1 MQEEVASKEK
11 EDDYTKVIDEHLA
24 KLKEPESVEPRLP
37 NEEAYSNEEED
48 DYTRAIEEH
57 LNELKSPSK
66 KTISDTRSMSKP
78 KAAGSFDV
86 NKVEEVSFEQL
97 ATDEEYMGYL
107 RAYGEDNKG
116 NMGKQKEDESNE
128 DYLRRFLNHTRE
140 FEWNTIDLGQQ
151 IDYLRNADA
160 AQRDQFGY
168 VYSQVEKLPD
178 FYEDGGDGTVKALMR
193 FGSAVATD
201 PLSYLGFGTG
211 FVARKLATRAVI
223 EAFKQGGKKKGL
235 KKGAIQAAK
244 LKAARDEAAKY
255 GFSKSLKTNPG
266 RIAVGGLTAEAGIGA
281 IHDLGQQEIGILTAP
296 EDEAEEARAE
306 GYNYGSAV
314 FAAGLG
320 LTFGAAGYRA
330 SGGLGMNKVFTNA
343 TQYMDKRKKILE
355 GLKAR
360 DGSAKKRTKEATDG
374 VVNGIFDLND
384 GRKALD
390 SLGPQ
395 DKSGMTKV
403 QFNKELMRRVG
414 TVVTDTVSELA
425 ANGKLAGMVNE
436 DTKAMEVIGDVVL
449 KRLAAVEGSKSAKK
463 VAKATADMF
472 RGTKKET
479 SILDSLN
486 VEDAYFDDALES
498 AISRAGLTPKQFV
511 NAMGEGYSSAGT
523 FLGTASQ
530 VGKIM
535 KRLGR
540 LDKDAE
546 DILKM
551 HSSAEKVATPMNSAL
566 DFFRRLDRERRALMV
581 TQIATT
587 VRNVATGVVRLTME
601 TASDAIDSTIYQF
614 GRGTEAALTGNQ
626 ALGKG
631 NVKDIFRD
639 AFGRLNR
646 LARVTDTTSLSD
658 DLLRHNRRLAGKM
671 DRTLQEVS
679 DDETLSAF
687 TRTMNLLNVAQD
699 QFFRRG
705 VFVNSVDKKLRRAG
719 IVVDNPTKVGQFKSL
734 DEFVVAGKQLPASVL
749 SDSIDEALTFT
760 FSKMPEGNTLA
771 AKFVKFTEAVGPVPL
786 GPLPNTAM
794 FPFARFMVNAMK
806 FQYDYSPASALSFL
820 SRKHTARSYT
830 KMAAAAKKGE
840 KAGLNQQ
847 AAAQHA
853 KAREAL
859 SKSIVGT
866 AAFGAAIKYR
876 ADNQDV
882 QFYEFRTDDGSTG
895 DLRPYF
901 PLVPYLAIADL
912 FVKSANNEMGKA
924 NIKKTLEAFTG
935 VQSRTGVSSY
945 VIDNFGE
952 AFITPL
958 QNDGS
963 DSPNTE
969 RVGEL
974 LGGYVAELSGGFLT
988 PARMVRDIQA
998 AFDTE
1003 AAVLRDPN
1011 QASGRGMDD
1020 RFYSSLKNGVY
1031 KNLPELA
1038 KQLPAMESPTR
1049 GGDVYRE
1056 SSLAGQFGAPRR
1068 EAPRNPAEE
1077 EMARLG
1083 IERYTVGSRTGDKAA
1098 DAFVNK
1104 HMGELVE
1111 KRMATLVESDRYK
1124 SLTDTQKRVT
1134 FDRRMSVMRSYAV
1147 ELGEVDA
1154 RAEEK
1159 ANGSGRKY
1167 TPFDRAKYG
1176 RLSNK
1181 QTRLVDDY
1189 YKEKH
1194 GKSVLEMVDEE
1205 PDVNHYL
1212 IASVVGRKL
1221 EQMY

>member
-1159 ANGSGRKY
+1159 ATGSGRKY

>member
-1 MQEEVASKEK
+1 MTEIEQDSTSKINPFFRRQVEK
-11 EDDYTKVIDEHLA
+11 Q
-24 KLKEPESVEPRLP
+24 EPEQEPEQKQDSTSKINPFFRRQEAEETESFSVPK
-37 NEEAYSNEEED
+37 A
-48 DYTRAIEEH
+48 
-57 LNELKSPSK
+57 
-66 KTISDTRSMSKP
+66 

-86 NKVEEVSFEQL
+86 NEVEEVSFEQL

-168 VYSQVEKLPD
+168 VYRQVEKLPD
-178 FYEDGGDGTVKALMR
+178 FYEDGGDGTVSALIQ

-235 KKGAIQAAK
+235 KKSAIQAAK
-244 LKAARDEAAKY
+244 LKAAKDEAAKY

-266 RIAVGGLTAEAGIGA
+266 RVAVGGLTAEGGIGA
-281 IHDLGQQEIGILTAP
+281 IHDLGQQEIDILSAP
-296 EDEAEEARAE
+296 EDEAEEARAK
-306 GYNYGSAV
+306 GYDYGSAV
-314 FAAGLG
+314 QAAGLG

-355 GLKAR
+355 GLEAR

-384 GRKALD
+384 GRKVLD
-390 SLGPQ
+390 SLGTQ
-395 DKSGMTKV
+395 DKSGLTKP
-403 QFNKELMRRVG
+403 QFTKELMRRVG

-436 DTKAMEVIGDVVL
+436 DTKAMQVIGDVVL
-449 KRLAAVEGSKSAKK
+449 KRVQKVVKKTETSVKGSKSAKK
-463 VAKATADMF
+463 IAEATADMF
-472 RGTKKET
+472 RGTKKEA

-551 HSSAEKVATPMNSAL
+551 HSSAEKVATPMNSVI

-587 VRNVATGVVRLTME
+587 VRNVATGVARLTME

-687 TRTMNLLNVAQD
+687 ARTMNLLNVAQD

-705 VFVNSVDKKLRRAG
+705 IFVNSVDKKLRRAG

-912 FVKSANNEMGKA
+912 IVKSTNGEMGKA

-945 VIDNFGE
+945 VLDNFGE

-958 QNDGS
+958 QGDGS

-1003 AAVLRDPN
+1003 AAVLRDPK
-1011 QASGRGMDD
+1011 QASGRGVDD

-1056 SSLAGQFGAPRR
+1056 SSLAGQFGAPRK

-1077 EMARLG
+1077 EMTRLG

-1111 KRMATLVESDRYK
+1111 KRMTTLVESDRYK
-1124 SLTDTQKRVT
+1124 SLTDTQKRGT
-1134 FDRRMSVMRSYAV
+1134 FDRRMSVMRGYAV

-1159 ANGSGRKY
+1159 ATGSGRKY

>member
-1 MQEEVASKEK
+1 MAEIEQDSTSKINPYFRRQVEK
-11 EDDYTKVIDEHLA
+11 
-24 KLKEPESVEPRLP
+24 KEPEQEPEQKQDATSKINPYFRRQEAEETESFSVPK
-37 NEEAYSNEEED
+37 A
-48 DYTRAIEEH
+48 
-57 LNELKSPSK
+57 
-66 KTISDTRSMSKP
+66 

-151 IDYLRNADA
+151 INYLRNADA

-178 FYEDGGDGTVKALMR
+178 FYEDGGDGTVNALIQ
-193 FGSAVATD
+193 FGAAVVTD
-201 PLSYLGFGTG
+201 PLSYLGFGSG
-211 FVARKLATRAVI
+211 FVARKLATRSVI

-235 KKGAIQAAK
+235 SVAGIQAAK
-244 LKAARDEAAKY
+244 LKAAKDEAAKY

-266 RIAVGGLTAEAGIGA
+266 RVAVGGLTAEASIGA
-281 IHDLGQQEIGILTAP
+281 IQDLGLQEIGILSAP
-296 EDEAEEARAE
+296 EDEAEQARAE

-330 SGGLGMNKVFTNA
+330 SGGLGTNKIFTNA
-343 TQYMDKRKKILE
+343 TQYTDKRKKILE
-355 GLKAR
+355 GLIAR
-360 DGSAKKRTKEATDG
+360 DGSAKARTKEATDG

-384 GRKALD
+384 GRKVLD
-390 SLGPQ
+390 SLGTQ
-395 DKSGMTKV
+395 DKSGMTEV
-403 QFNKELMRRVG
+403 AFNKVLMHRVG
-414 TVVTDTVSELA
+414 IVVTDTVSELA

-472 RGTKKET
+472 RGTKKEA

-511 NAMGEGYSSAGT
+511 NAMGQGYSSAGT

-551 HSSAEKVATPMNSAL
+551 HSSAEKVATPMNAVI

-581 TQIATT
+581 TQLATT

-601 TASDAIDSTIYQF
+601 TASDAIESTIYQF

-687 TRTMNLLNVAQD
+687 ARTMNLLNVAQD

-705 VFVNSVDKKLRRAG
+705 IFVNSVDKKLRRAG
-719 IVVDNPTKVGQFKSL
+719 IVVDNPTKAGQFKSL
-734 DEFVVAGKQLPASVL
+734 DEFVAAGKQLPASVL
-749 SDSIDEALTFT
+749 SDSIDDALTFT

-806 FQYDYSPASALSFL
+806 FQYDYSPASALSYL
-820 SRKHTARSYT
+820 SRRHTAKSYT

-853 KAREAL
+853 KAREAA

-866 AAFGAAIKYR
+866 AAFAAAIKYR

-912 FVKSANNEMGKA
+912 IVKSTNGEMDKA
-924 NIKKTLEAFTG
+924 NIKQTLAAFTG
-935 VQSRTGVSSY
+935 VQSRTGISSY
-945 VIDNFGE
+945 VIENFGE

-958 QNDGS
+958 QGDGS

-988 PARMVRDIQA
+988 PARMVLDIQA

-1011 QASGRGMDD
+1011 QSSGRGMDE

-1056 SSLAGQFGAPRR
+1056 SSLAGQFGLPRR

-1077 EMARLG
+1077 EMTRLG
-1083 IERYTVGSRTGDKAA
+1083 IERYTVGSRTGDKTA

-1104 HMGELVE
+1104 RMGELVE

-1134 FDRRMSVMRSYAV
+1134 FDRRMSVMRGYAV

-1159 ANGSGRKY
+1159 ATGSGRKY

-1181 QTRLVDDY
+1181 QTQLVADY

-1194 GKSVLEMVDEE
+1194 GKSVLEMVDAE

-1221 EQMY
+1221 DQMY

>member
-211 FVARKLATRAVI
+211 FVARKLATRAVL

-1159 ANGSGRKY
+1159 ATGSGRKY

>member
-1 MQEEVASKEK
+1 MAEIEQDSTSKINPYFRRQVEK
-11 EDDYTKVIDEHLA
+11 
-24 KLKEPESVEPRLP
+24 KEPEQEPEQKQDATSKINPYFRRQEAEETESFSVPK
-37 NEEAYSNEEED
+37 A
-48 DYTRAIEEH
+48 
-57 LNELKSPSK
+57 
-66 KTISDTRSMSKP
+66 

-151 IDYLRNADA
+151 INYLRNADA

-178 FYEDGGDGTVKALMR
+178 FYEDGGDGTVNALIQ
-193 FGSAVATD
+193 FGAAVATD
-201 PLSYLGFGTG
+201 PLSYLGFGSG
-211 FVARKLATRAVI
+211 FVARKLATRSVI

-235 KKGAIQAAK
+235 SVAGIQAAK
-244 LKAARDEAAKY
+244 LKAAKDEAAKY

-266 RIAVGGLTAEAGIGA
+266 RVAVGGLTAEASIGA
-281 IHDLGQQEIGILTAP
+281 IQDLGLQEIGILSAP
-296 EDEAEEARAE
+296 EDEAEQARAE

-330 SGGLGMNKVFTNA
+330 SGGLGTNKIFTNA
-343 TQYMDKRKKILE
+343 TQYANKRKTILE
-355 GLKAR
+355 GLIAR
-360 DGSAKKRTKEATDG
+360 DGSAKARTKEATDG

-384 GRKALD
+384 GRKVLD
-390 SLGPQ
+390 SLGTQ
-395 DKSGMTKV
+395 DKSGMTEV
-403 QFNKELMRRVG
+403 AFNKELMKRVG
-414 TVVTDTVSELA
+414 GVVTDTVSELA
-425 ANGKLAGMVNE
+425 ANGKLAGMVYE
-436 DTKAMEVIGDVVL
+436 DTKAMDVIGDVVL

-472 RGTKKET
+472 RGTKKEA

-511 NAMGEGYSSAGT
+511 NAMGQGYSSAGT
-523 FLGTASQ
+523 SLGTASQ

-551 HSSAEKVATPMNSAL
+551 HSSAEKVATPMNAVI

-581 TQIATT
+581 TQLATT

-601 TASDAIDSTIYQF
+601 TASDAIESTIYQF

-687 TRTMNLLNVAQD
+687 ARTMNLLNVAQD

-705 VFVNSVDKKLRRAG
+705 IFVNSVDKKLRRAG
-719 IVVDNPTKVGQFKSL
+719 IVVDNPTKAGQFKSL
-734 DEFVVAGKQLPASVL
+734 DEFVAAGKQLPASVL
-749 SDSIDEALTFT
+749 SDSIDDALTFT

-806 FQYDYSPASALSFL
+806 FQYDYSPASALSYL
-820 SRKHTARSYT
+820 SRRHTAKSYT

-853 KAREAL
+853 KAREAA

-866 AAFGAAIKYR
+866 AAFAAAIKYR

-912 FVKSANNEMGKA
+912 IVKSTNGEMDKA
-924 NIKKTLEAFTG
+924 NIKQTLAAFTG
-935 VQSRTGVSSY
+935 VQSRTGISSY
-945 VIDNFGE
+945 VIENFGE

-958 QNDGS
+958 QGDGS

-1011 QASGRGMDD
+1011 QSSGRGMDE

-1056 SSLAGQFGAPRR
+1056 SSLAGQFGLPRR

-1077 EMARLG
+1077 EMTRLG
-1083 IERYTVGSRTGDKAA
+1083 IERYTVGSRTGDKTA

-1104 HMGELVE
+1104 RMGELVE

-1134 FDRRMSVMRSYAV
+1134 FDRRMSVMRGYAV

-1159 ANGSGRKY
+1159 ATGSGRKY

-1181 QTRLVDDY
+1181 QTQLVADY

-1194 GKSVLEMVDEE
+1194 GKSVLEMVDAE

-1221 EQMY
+1221 DQMY